1 MLYKIIPVILITRM
15 AGFLA
20 RSRCRCVKSIF
31 IRWFARHFKINM
43 AEAAVHNLA
52 DYASFHDFFIR
63 KLQVGARPIDHN
75 PQSFVSPV
83 DGAVSEL
90 GSIASGK
97 LLQAKGMKYTTQAL
111 LASDKDAEFF
121 ADGLFATLYLAPKD
135 YHRVHMP
142 YAGKLLEMTYIPGR
156 LLPVKPSLVNSE
168 EGLFAKNER
177 LVAIFE
183 SSFGK
188 FAVIMVGAMI
198 VGQMATTWHGKVRP
212 DGKLLQQ
219 RWDYTD
225 ANIELAKGDEMGY
238 FSLGSTV
245 ILLLPKDLAEWEDS
259 LAAGSAICL
268 GEKIATLANAG

>member
-83 DGAVSEL
+83 DGAVSQL

-111 LASDKDAEFF
+111 LAMRA
-121 ADGLFATLYLAPKD
+121 ADGSARTPSGASATALA
-135 YHRVHMP
+135 
-142 YAGKLLEMTYIPGR
+142 
-156 LLPVKPSLVNSE
+156 
-168 EGLFAKNER
+168 
-177 LVAIFE
+177 
-183 SSFGK
+183 
-188 FAVIMVGAMI
+188 GAFK
-198 VGQMATTWHGKVRP
+198 AT
-212 DGKLLQQ
+212 
-219 RWDYTD
+219 
-225 ANIELAKGDEMGY
+225 ASAA
-238 FSLGSTV
+238 LGSSARPAPSV
-245 ILLLPKDLAEWEDS
+245 
-259 LAAGSAICL
+259 AASPSAPDTACAPTPRLRATATQGSSP
-268 GEKIATLANAG
+268 